1 MNYQTLLNKSALI
14 LKKNSIKSPVL
25 DCEILLSYALGF
37 TREEVLL
44 NLRNK
49 LKISELRK
57 FNTNFKKRKKMEP
70 MAYILG
76 KKEFWKSNF
85 VVNKKVLIPRPD
97 SEILV
102 EESLSLLK
110 KEKYYNILDIGI
122 GSGCILISILKDR
135 KKCVG
140 TGIDISH
147 EALRVAKINAKI
159 QHLENRIKFIHSDI
173 DKFLGS
179 KYDIVVSNPPYI
191 SSSDVNGLSEDIK
204 FYEPKLALN
213 GGPDG
218 YSKIKKVIKKSSKL
232 LKNRG
237 KLILEIG
244 FNQLTG
250 TIKILQENGFYINK
264 YSKDLAGKIRCV
276 ISTKL

>member
-1 MNYQTLLNKSALI
+1 M
-14 LKKNSIKSPVL
+14 
-25 DCEILLSYALGF
+25 
-37 TREEVLL
+37 
-44 NLRNK
+44 
-49 LKISELRK
+49 
-57 FNTNFKKRKKMEP
+57 
-70 MAYILG
+70 
-76 KKEFWKSNF
+76 
-85 VVNKKVLIPRPD
+85 
-97 SEILV
+97 
-102 EESLSLLK
+102 
-110 KEKYYNILDIGI
+110 
-122 GSGCILISILKDR
+122 
-135 KKCVG
+135 
-140 TGIDISH
+140 
-147 EALRVAKINAKI
+147 
-159 QHLENRIKFIHSDI
+159 
-173 DKFLGS
+173 
-179 KYDIVVSNPPYI
+179 VVSNPPYI
-191 SSSDVNGLSEDIK
+191 SSSNVNGLSEDIK

>member
-44 NLRNK
+44 NLTNK
-49 LKISELRK
+49 LKISELIK

-159 QHLENRIKFIHSDI
+159 QNLENRIKFIHSDI

-179 KYDIVVSNPPYI
+179 KYDMVVSNPPYI
-191 SSSDVNGLSEDIK
+191 SSSNVNGLSEDIK